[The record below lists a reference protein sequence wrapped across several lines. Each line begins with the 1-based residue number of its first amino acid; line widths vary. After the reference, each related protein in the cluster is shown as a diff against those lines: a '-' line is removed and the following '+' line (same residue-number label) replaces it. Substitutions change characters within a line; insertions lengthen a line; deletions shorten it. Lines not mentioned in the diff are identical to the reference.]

1 MLIAAGFQSD
11 NQTVAGVWLKESLRG
26 KWMPILDAKG
36 KTLQQEIASGRIGR
50 HCPEMFIDRRHCF

>member
-1 MLIAAGFQSD
+1 
-11 NQTVAGVWLKESLRG
+11 VWLKESLRG

-50 HCPEMFIDRRHCF
+50 HCPEMFIDRRQYF